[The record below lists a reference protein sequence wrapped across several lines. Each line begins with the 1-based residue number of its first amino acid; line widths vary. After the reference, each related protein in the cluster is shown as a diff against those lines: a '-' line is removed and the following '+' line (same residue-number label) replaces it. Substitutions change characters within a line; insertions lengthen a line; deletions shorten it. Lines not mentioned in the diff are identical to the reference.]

1 MGADSEGGKLKADG
15 RAGTCLAPK
24 SVWSRF
30 PHVLKEERREEEERR
45 VHAACQ
51 EKTLSG
57 FNPL

>member
-30 PHVLKEERREEEERR
+30 PHVLKEERREEEEEEKRG
-45 VHAACQ
+45 VHTACQ
-51 EKTLSG
+51 EKNTLR
-57 FNPL
+57 F